1 MRARAHEMV
10 AARYSI
16 DGTAARYRDLFDDVM
31 AA

>member
-1 MRARAHEMV
+1 MRTQARQLV